1 MYGHFEARCNSQT
14 SSNTKA
20 SAKYV
25 ARLTCI
31 INFHI
36 VFLGFLHFFFLFFFF
51 LISTVIFFLTES
63 NTRFPLL
70 EVFFLLCALFA
81 SDFNITHITGKLAL

>member
-1 MYGHFEARCNSQT
+1 MVTLKHDATHRPIATQRPLQIR
-14 SSNTKA
+14 SSFNLYNKF
-20 SAKYV
+20 SY
-25 ARLTCI
+25 CI
-31 INFHI
+31 SGLFT
-36 VFLGFLHFFFLFFFF
+36 FFFF
-51 LISTVIFFLTES
+51 FKYHLSFFFLTES

>member
-20 SAKYV
+20 SSKYV

-36 VFLGFLHFFFLFFFF
+36 VFLGVLHFFFFFNITSHF
-51 LISTVIFFLTES
+51 SFLTES

-81 SDFNITHITGKLAL
+81 SDFNTTHITGKLAL

>member
-1 MYGHFEARCNSQT
+1 MVTLKHDATHRPIATQRPLQIR
-14 SSNTKA
+14 SSFNLYNKF
-20 SAKYV
+20 SY
-25 ARLTCI
+25 CI
-31 INFHI
+31 SGLFT
-36 VFLGFLHFFFLFFFF
+36 FFFF
-51 LISTVIFFLTES
+51 FNITFLFFFLTES